1 MMSAS
6 KKLQIA
12 NICYAHVSSDF
23 AMFCNPKYRGTNF
36 QWSQFKDMMV
46 RLSQTWLM
54 IHIPKV
60 TPEMQELA
68 KQYAE
73 EIASNMLKQSGFVE
87 TAE

>member
-1 MMSAS
+1 MLSTS

-12 NICYAHVSSDF
+12 NICYANVSSSF
-23 AMFCNPKYRGTNF
+23 AMFCNPNYRGANF
-36 QWSQFKDMMV
+36 QWDKFKDMMV
-46 RLSQTWLM
+46 RMSDTWLM

-73 EIASNMLKQSGFVE
+73 EIASNMLDQSGFVDS
-87 TAE
+87 

>member
-1 MMSAS
+1 MLSTS

-12 NICYAHVSSDF
+12 NICYANVSSSF
-23 AMFCNPKYRGTNF
+23 AMFCNPKYRGANF
-36 QWSQFKDMMV
+36 QWDKFKDMMV
-46 RLSQTWLM
+46 RMSDTWLM

-73 EIASNMLKQSGFVE
+73 EIASNMLDQSGFVDS
-87 TAE
+87 